1 MVVVVV
7 DATTRVLEGGGM
19 VILGVLVD
27 LTVTVSSM
35 VRA

>member
-7 DATTRVLEGGGM
+7 DVTTRVLEGGGM

-27 LTVTVSSM
+27 LTVTASGI